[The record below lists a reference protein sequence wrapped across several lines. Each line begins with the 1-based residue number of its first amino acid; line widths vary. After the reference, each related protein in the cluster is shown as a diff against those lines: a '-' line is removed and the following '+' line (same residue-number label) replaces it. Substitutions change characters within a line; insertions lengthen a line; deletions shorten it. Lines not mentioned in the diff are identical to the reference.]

1 MPFWSGVPMRCGTG
15 LAANS
20 SIAER
25 HSTGDDNVEYG
36 MGPELETFRAEV
48 RDFVAAHAPTIPS
61 RAGVRSAENEAELKA
76 LQDWTARLFE
86 GGYVGADWPAEFGG
100 RDDRS
105 AEHAIVVSE
114 ELARA
119 AVPGVPSGNALA
131 SHALIHHGTDEQ
143 RRKHLPEIRAGR
155 QLWCQLFS
163 EPNAGSDLASLRT
176 RAVLDGDT
184 YTVTGQKVWTT
195 DGHWADY
202 GYLLARTD
210 SQSPKH
216 KGISAFILDMSSP
229 GISVRPLRELTG
241 TSDFNE
247 VFFDSVEVPAECM
260 IGTPG
265 QGWAIANATLGH
277 ERTSVGAAVVKLKL
291 AVDSLIDLA
300 REVTIEGRPAI
311 DSDRV
316 RDRIGEFSAE
326 VEALSALT
334 YANLT
339 RWLRGT
345 ERMHDGAMAKL
356 MFSELNLEM
365 ARFAVELSGAA
376 GILVDGDPN
385 VLADGR
391 WQDEW
396 LYARAYTIAGGS
408 SEIMRNLIAERG
420 LALPRERR

>member
-1 MPFWSGVPMRCGTG
+1 
-15 LAANS
+15 
-20 SIAER
+20 
-25 HSTGDDNVEYG
+25 VEYG

-48 RDFVAAHAPTIPS
+48 RDFVAEHAPAIPR
-61 RAGVRSAENEAELKA
+61 RAGVRSAENEAELAA
-76 LQDWTARLFE
+76 LKDWTARLFE
-86 GGYVGADWPAEFGG
+86 AGYVGADWPAEFGG
-100 RDDRS
+100 RADRS

-119 AVPGVPSGNALA
+119 GVPGVPSGSALA
-131 SHALIHHGTDEQ
+131 SHALIHYGSDEQ
-143 RRKHLPEIRAGR
+143 RRRHLPELRSGR

-163 EPNAGSDLASLRT
+163 EPGAGSDLASLRT

-184 YTVTGQKVWTT
+184 YTVSGQKVWTT

-210 SQSPKH
+210 SDVPKH
-216 KGISAFILDMSSP
+216 KGISAFIVDMRSP
-229 GISVRPLRELTG
+229 GVSVRPLRELTG

-247 VFFDSVEVPAECM
+247 VFLDSVPVPAQAM
-260 IGTPG
+260 IGSPG
-265 QGWAIANATLGH
+265 QGWAIANATLAH
-277 ERTSVGAAVVKLKL
+277 ERTSVGAAVVKLRL
-291 AVDSLIDLA
+291 AIDGLIALA
-300 REVTIEGRPAI
+300 SQVMIGGRAAI

-356 MFSELNLEM
+356 MFSECNLEI
-365 ARFAVELSGAA
+365 ARFAVELGGEA
-376 GILVDGDPN
+376 GVLVEGDTD
-385 VLADGR
+385 VLDAGR

>member
-1 MPFWSGVPMRCGTG
+1 
-15 LAANS
+15 
-20 SIAER
+20 
-25 HSTGDDNVEYG
+25 VEYG

-48 RDFVAAHAPTIPS
+48 RDFVARHAPKIPQ
-61 RAGVRSAENEAELKA
+61 RAGVRSAENEDELTA

-86 GGYVGADWPAEFGG
+86 AGYVGADWPAEFGG

-105 AEHAIVVSE
+105 AEHAIVVGE

-131 SHALIHHGTDEQ
+131 SHA
-143 RRKHLPEIRAGR
+143 EIRAGR

-163 EPNAGSDLASLRT
+163 EPGAGSDLASLRT

-184 YTVTGQKVWTT
+184 YTVSGQKVWTT

-210 SQSPKH
+210 SDAPKH

-229 GISVRPLRELTG
+229 GITVRPLRELTG

-247 VFFDSVEVPAECM
+247 VFFDSVEVPAEAM
-260 IGTPG
+260 IGAPG

-277 ERTSVGAAVVKLKL
+277 ERTSVGAAVVKLRL
-291 AVDSLIDLA
+291 AVDGLIELA
-300 REVTIEGRPAI
+300 RRVTVAGRPAI
-311 DSDRV
+311 ESDRV

-356 MFSELNLEM
+356 MFSELNLDI
-365 ARFAVELSGAA
+365 ARFAVELGGAA
-376 GILVDGDPN
+376 GVLVEGDPDA
-385 VLADGR
+385 LDGGR

-420 LALPRERR
+420 LALPRDRR

>member
-1 MPFWSGVPMRCGTG
+1 M
-15 LAANS
+15 
-20 SIAER
+20 
-25 HSTGDDNVEYG
+25 EYG
-36 MGPELETFRAEV
+36 MSPELTEFRAEG
-48 RDFVAAHAPTIPS
+48 RAFIAEHAPAIPP
-61 RAGVRSAENEAELKA
+61 RAGVRSAENDAELKA
-76 LQDWTARLFE
+76 LQEWTGRLY
-86 GGYVGADWPAEFGG
+86 GAGYVGSDWPVEYGG

-105 AEHAIVVSE
+105 PEHSIIVGE

-119 AVPGVPSGNALA
+119 QAPGAQSGSVLA
-131 SHALIHHGTDEQ
+131 SHALIHYGTDDQ
-143 RRKHLPEIRAGR
+143 RRRHLPEIRAGR
-155 QLWCQLFS
+155 ELWCQLFS
-163 EPNAGSDLASLRT
+163 EPGAGSDLASLRT
-176 RAVLDGDT
+176 KAVLDGDT
-184 YTVTGQKVWTT
+184 YTVSGQKVWTT

-210 SQSPKH
+210 FDAPKH

-229 GISVRPLRELTG
+229 GITVRPLRELTG

-247 VFFDSVEVPAECM
+247 VFFDSVDVPAEAI
-260 IGTPG
+260 IGEPG

-277 ERTSVGAAVVKLKL
+277 ERTSVGAAVVKLRL
-291 AVDSLIDLA
+291 AIDGLVELA
-300 REVTIEGRPAI
+300 SHIILDGRPAI
-311 DSDRV
+311 ESDRI

-339 RWLRGT
+339 RWMRGT

-365 ARFAVELSGAA
+365 ARFAVELGGEA
-376 GILVDGDPN
+376 GVLVEGDPD
-385 VLADGR
+385 VLDGGR

-408 SEIMRNLIAERG
+408 SELMRNLIAERG
-420 LALPRERR
+420 LALPRDRR

>member
-1 MPFWSGVPMRCGTG
+1 
-15 LAANS
+15 
-20 SIAER
+20 
-25 HSTGDDNVEYG
+25 VEYG

-48 RDFVAAHAPTIPS
+48 RAFIAEHAPPIPP

-86 GGYVGADWPAEFGG
+86 AGYVGADWPVDFGG

-105 AEHAIVVSE
+105 AQHSIVVAE

-131 SHALIHHGTDEQ
+131 SHALIHFGTDEQ
-143 RRKHLPEIRAGR
+143 RRRHLPEIRAGR

-163 EPNAGSDLASLRT
+163 EPGAGSDLASLRT

-184 YTVTGQKVWTT
+184 YTVNGQKVWTT

-210 SQSPKH
+210 SDAPKH

-229 GISVRPLRELTG
+229 GITVRPLRELTG

-247 VFFDSVEVPAECM
+247 VFFDSVAVPAEAI
-260 IGTPG
+260 IGVPG

-277 ERTSVGAAVVKLKL
+277 ERTSVGAAVVKLRL
-291 AVDSLIDLA
+291 AIDGLVALASRVTVD
-300 REVTIEGRPAI
+300 GRPAI
-311 DSDRV
+311 ENDRV

-356 MFSELNLEM
+356 MFSELNLEI
-365 ARFAVELSGAA
+365 AGFALELGGEAGVLVE
-376 GILVDGDPN
+376 GDPN
-385 VLADGR
+385 ALDEGR

>member
-1 MPFWSGVPMRCGTG
+1 
-15 LAANS
+15 
-20 SIAER
+20 
-25 HSTGDDNVEYG
+25 VEYG
-36 MGPELETFRAEV
+36 MGPELEAFRAEV
-48 RDFVAAHAPTIPS
+48 REFVAQHAPKIPP

-76 LQDWTARLFE
+76 MQDWAARLYE
-86 GGYVGADWPAEFGG
+86 AGYVGADWPVEYGG

-119 AVPGVPSGNALA
+119 AVPGVASGNALA
-131 SHALIHHGTDEQ
+131 SHALIHYGTDEQ
-143 RRKHLPEIRAGR
+143 RRRHLPEIRAGR

-184 YTVTGQKVWTT
+184 YAVDGQKVWTT
-195 DGHWADY
+195 DGHWADF

-210 SQSPKH
+210 SDAPKH
-216 KGISAFILDMSSP
+216 KGISAFIVDMRSP

-247 VFFDSVEVPAECM
+247 VFLDSVELPAEAM

-265 QGWAIANATLGH
+265 QGWAIANATLAH

-291 AVDSLIDLA
+291 AIDALVDLA
-300 REVTIEGRPAI
+300 SRVTIGGRPALE
-311 DSDRV
+311 SDLV
-316 RDRIGEFSAE
+316 RDRIGQFTAE

-365 ARFAVELSGAA
+365 ARYAVELSGEA
-376 GILVDGDPN
+376 GVLVEGDADALDG
-385 VLADGR
+385 GR

-408 SEIMRNLIAERG
+408 SEIMRTLIAERG

>member
-1 MPFWSGVPMRCGTG
+1 M
-15 LAANS
+15 
-20 SIAER
+20 
-25 HSTGDDNVEYG
+25 EYG
-36 MGPELETFRAEV
+36 MGPELQTFRAEV
-48 RDFVAAHAPTIPS
+48 RDFIAEHAPPVPR
-61 RAGVRSAENEAELKA
+61 RAGVRSAANEAELDA
-76 LQDWTARLFE
+76 LKDWTARLFDA
-86 GGYVGADWPAEFGG
+86 GYAGADWPAEFGG

-119 AVPGVPSGNALA
+119 GAPGVPSGCLLA
-131 SHALIHHGTDEQ
+131 SHALIHYGTDEQ
-143 RRKHLPEIRAGR
+143 RRRHLPEIRTGR

-163 EPNAGSDLASLRT
+163 EPGAGSDLASLRT

-184 YTVTGQKVWTT
+184 YTVSGQKVWTT

-210 SQSPKH
+210 PDAPKH
-216 KGISAFILDMSSP
+216 KGISAFIVDMSSP
-229 GISVRPLRELTG
+229 GLTVRPLRELTG

-247 VFFDSVEVPAECM
+247 VFFDSVEVPAEAM

-277 ERTSVGAAVVKLKL
+277 ERTSVGAAVVKLRL
-291 AVDSLIDLA
+291 AIDGLVDLA
-300 REVTIEGRPAI
+300 RRVSIQGRAAI

-339 RWLRGT
+339 RWLRGA
-345 ERMHDGAMAKL
+345 ERMHDAAMAKL
-356 MFSELNLEM
+356 MFSELNLEI
-365 ARFAVELSGAA
+365 ARFAVELGGEA
-376 GILVDGDPN
+376 GVLVEGDEH
-385 VLADGR
+385 VLDDGR

>member
-1 MPFWSGVPMRCGTG
+1 
-15 LAANS
+15 
-20 SIAER
+20 
-25 HSTGDDNVEYG
+25 

-48 RDFVAAHAPTIPS
+48 REFVAAYAPPIPH

-76 LQDWTARLFE
+76 LKDWTARLFE
-86 GGYVGADWPAEFGG
+86 AGYIGADWPAEFGG

-105 AEHAIVVSE
+105 AEHAIVVGE

-119 AVPGVPSGNALA
+119 GVPGMPSGCALA
-131 SHALIHHGTDEQ
+131 SHALIHYGTDEQ
-143 RRKHLPEIRAGR
+143 RRTHLPEIRTGR

-163 EPNAGSDLASLRT
+163 EPGAGSDLASLRT
-176 RAVLDGDT
+176 KAVLDGDA
-184 YTVTGQKVWTT
+184 YIVDGQKVWTT

-210 SQSPKH
+210 SDAPKH
-216 KGISAFILDMSSP
+216 KGISAFIVDMRSP
-229 GISVRPLRELTG
+229 GITVRPLRELTG

-247 VFFDSVEVPAECM
+247 VFFDSVEVPADAM

-277 ERTSVGAAVVKLKL
+277 ERTNVGAAVVKLRL
-291 AVDSLIDLA
+291 AVEGLVDLA
-300 REVTIEGRPAI
+300 SRVTINGRPAI

-356 MFSELNLEM
+356 IFSELNLEI
-365 ARFAVELSGAA
+365 ARFAVELGGEA
-376 GILVDGDPN
+376 GVLVEGDAD
-385 VLADGR
+385 VLDHGR

-420 LALPRERR
+420 LGLPREKR